1 MLPTAA
7 DMAMLDSIMRVAIV
21 HYHLQPGGVTQVIRS
36 QSRLLAREGIPHV
49 VLAESGDGD
58 GLPAR
63 WLAGLGYTDDAG
75 DDDEDSLFHRMTAAA
90 TDELGAAPDIW
101 HFHNPSLGKNRLMPG
116 LIHRLARENHR
127 LLLQIHDLAEDGREE
142 NFRRIPH
149 PAGLHPDGP
158 RIFRA
163 FLNQRDLDIFTHAG
177 LERGR
182 AFLLPNS
189 CDGVYR
195 IAESK
200 PSPPALVFYPVRGIR
215 RKNLGEILLLAAL
228 SPEGTRYAI
237 SRAPLDPRWLPVH
250 DAWRA
255 FAIAHRLAVG
265 FDVSGRIAPMPG
277 GRNDF
282 QSWIARSTHLV
293 TTSVAEGYG
302 MVFLEA
308 EQWRKPLIGRA
319 LPHLPH
325 ASGGFPLYRTIHI
338 PTGTGSAEFSG
349 LTEDHQRGFLT
360 ELLETPDLRES
371 VKIDDEAA
379 TTWLERAFAS
389 NESFQAPAITPDYL
403 PDILSSLMRVEATG
417 AGFLDA
423 GEIRSAYQK
432 IHRSPLT
439 GTPPASTTKVVIFDI
454 YGTLLSAPA
463 GGVKPD
469 AAADPLLREILRN
482 HGYDAP
488 ESPSNELHIAVL
500 RHHAASPSAHPEV
513 DLRALWREVLGLDES
528 VDPTHLVIE
537 LEAAWHPAGL
547 ILGVEQ
553 MLRRLAADGHVFG
566 LLSNAQCN
574 ALDSLGPI
582 AGWFAGDLTVL
593 SYQHGHAKPSDLL
606 FSILTEK
613 LAARGVQPGEAWF
626 VGNDPRHDIRPAAAH
641 GFRTALFQGHP
652 DSIRPGDCTPD
663 LTIPHWDAFVLPHTH
678 TNPPAAAAPTAS
690 CGET

>member
-1 MLPTAA
+1 MEMLLP
-7 DMAMLDSIMRVAIV
+7 IMRVAIV

-36 QSRLLAREGIPHV
+36 QSRLLDREGIPHV
-49 VLAESGDGD
+49 ILAESGDAD
-58 GLPAR
+58 GLPVR
-63 WLAGLGYTDDAG
+63 WIAGLGYTDEAG
-75 DDDEDSLFHRMTAAA
+75 DDTEESLFQRMVAAA
-90 TDELGAAPDIW
+90 KDALGSAPDIW
-101 HFHNPSLGKNRLMPG
+101 HVHNPSLGKNRLMPG
-116 LIHRLARENHR
+116 LILRLARKNHR

-149 PAGLHPDGP
+149 PARLHPDGP

-163 FLNQRDLDIFTHAG
+163 FLNQRDLDIFTNAG

-189 CDGVYR
+189 FEGAGR
-195 IAESK
+195 IPESK
-200 PSPPALVFYPVRGIR
+200 PSRHALVFYPVRGIR

-255 FAIAHRLAVG
+255 FAIAHRLAVE
-265 FDVSGRIAPMPG
+265 FDVS

-293 TTSVAEGYG
+293 TTSVAEGCG

-308 EQWRKPLIGRA
+308 EHWRKPLVGRA

-325 ASGGFPLYRTIHI
+325 ASGGFPLYRTIHV
-338 PTGTGSAEFSG
+338 PTGTGAAEFSN
-349 LTEDHQRGFLT
+349 LTEDDQRRSLS
-360 ELLETPDLRES
+360 ELLENPGLRES
-371 VKIDDEAA
+371 VKIDGEPA
-379 TTWLERAFAS
+379 TAWLERALAISEPFK
-389 NESFQAPAITPDYL
+389 APAITADHL
-403 PDILSSLMRVEATG
+403 PDILASLMRVETSG
-417 AGFLDA
+417 VGFLDA

-439 GTPPASTTKVVIFDI
+439 GTPPAGTAKVVIFDI
-454 YGTLLSAPA
+454 YGTLLSAAA

-488 ESPSNELHIAVL
+488 ESPSKDLHLAVL
-500 RHHAASPSAHPEV
+500 RHHAASSAAHPEV
-513 DLRALWREVLGLDES
+513 ELRELWREVLGLDES
-528 VDPTHLVIE
+528 DDPTQLVIE
-537 LEAAWHPAGL
+537 LEAAWHPAKL
-547 ILGVEQ
+547 IEGAEQ

-582 AGWFAGDLTVL
+582 AGWFARDLAVL
-593 SYQHGHAKPSDLL
+593 SHQYGHAKPSDLL

-613 LAARGVQPGEAWF
+613 LAARGVHPGEVWF
-626 VGNDPRHDIRPAAAH
+626 VGNDPRQDMIPAAAH

-652 DSIRPGDCTPD
+652 DSIRPGECTPD

-678 TNPPAAAAPTAS
+678 TNPPAAAAPTVS